1 MKLFVLS
8 WSPCSHR
15 PCSPLT
21 HSAPRYR
28 MSLSVSYTR
37 QIPTPQALPSLLSP
51 LTRQTQPI
59 QTHIWDT
66 IYNLRVYGLCFLQF
80 YCHRETFSSA
90 STSAI
95 KTTCLHTQLLGL
107 PFFNTRT
114 HTHAR
119 THPTIS
125 SWKLINALVFFSLL
139 LSKACF
145 LLSELNIFHNYLG
158 FSEERKKKTN
168 Q

>member
-107 PFFNTRT
+107 PFFNTCT

-119 THPTIS
+119 THPTPHNLFMEVNQCPCLFQSVIKQGMFS
-125 SWKLINALVFFSLL
+125 SVRVKYFS
-139 LSKACF
+139 
-145 LLSELNIFHNYLG
+145 
-158 FSEERKKKTN
+158 
-168 Q
+168 

>member
-1 MKLFVLS
+1 MCPISWQHSPSSEVLFIPEDNLSSSLMKLFVLS
-8 WSPCSHR
+8 WSPCSHL

-28 MSLSVSYTR
+28 MTLSVSYTR
-37 QIPTPQALPSLLSP
+37 QVPTPQALPSLLSP

-80 YCHRETFSSA
+80 CCHRETFSSA

-119 THPTIS
+119 THPTQQ
-125 SWKLINALVFFSLL
+125 SLHG
-139 LSKACF
+139 S
-145 LLSELNIFHNYLG
+145 
-158 FSEERKKKTN
+158 
-168 Q
+168 